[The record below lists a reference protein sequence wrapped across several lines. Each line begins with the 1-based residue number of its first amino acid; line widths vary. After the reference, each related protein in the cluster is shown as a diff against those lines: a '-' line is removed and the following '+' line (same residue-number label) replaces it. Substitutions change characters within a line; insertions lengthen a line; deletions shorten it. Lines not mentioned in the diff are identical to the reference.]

1 MTSVCTEENGISE
14 LCLRYSGGWDGWMQR
29 LMSVSVMCSLSLRDA
44 MSVNTRR
51 KVTIA
56 INLENRK

>member
-29 LMSVSVMCSLSLRDA
+29 LMSVMCSLSLGGA

>member
-29 LMSVSVMCSLSLRDA
+29 LMSVMCSLSLRGA